1 MYSCAHPC
9 VRACLPACVCVC
21 VCVCVHAYV
30 CTCVCVCVCVYVHVC
45 VLSYLLIHAEGFD
58 CTDDIK
64 EYVKAKVTGLAAQ
77 IASEEPAIPKGE
89 L

>member
-1 MYSCAHPC
+1 MC
-9 VRACLPACVCVC
+9 VRACVCVCVRACVCVC
-21 VCVCVHAYV
+21 VCVCVR
-30 CTCVCVCVCVYVHVC
+30 VCVCVCVHVC